1 MSKNSDKKKARRNAR
16 KARKT
21 LKINRYIIDEK
32 PADAGNLSP
41 AESYTRQIRDSG
53 LKLCDLTG
61 SMLTDEQIAAARSY
75 VGGDGST
82 VMISEDEHWKFD
94 KLKAMGIDVMRVVT
108 DIHDLADAY

>member
-1 MSKNSDKKKARRNAR
+1 MAKNNYKKKARRNAR

-21 LKINRYIIDEK
+21 LKINRYVIDEK

-41 AESYTRQIRDSG
+41 AEYYTRQMRASG

-61 SMLTDEQIAAARSY
+61 SMLTDEQVAAARSY
-75 VGGDGST
+75 VAGDGST
-82 VMISEDEHWKFD
+82 VMIGEDDYWKID

-108 DIHDLADAY
+108 DVHDLADAL